1 MPRILW
7 ASYAV
12 LVFQIYETSST
23 KNLKWTVHW
32 IVIETNLELLSGSI
46 TPNNRSYTIVLILKL
61 AMFRLRRA
69 LLKGL
74 QKGMLPSRVFDQKT
88 TSKTLSQINHNLN
101 HPHIIKAKI
110 FPKQPIADARGK
122 NTNSCQSCQTYFQYI
137 RVSKT
142 LPSI

>member
-1 MPRILW
+1 MDSCTAMDNKLRDFIWTIKESLLLISHLLTPSQPPAILW
-7 ASYAV
+7 NSDQ
-12 LVFQIYETSST
+12 QIHNATHSVGLICSVGVSNIWNKFN

-61 AMFRLRRA
+61 ARFRLRRA

-88 TSKTLSQINHNLN
+88 TSK
-101 HPHIIKAKI
+101 HIW
-110 FPKQPIADARGK
+110 
-122 NTNSCQSCQTYFQYI
+122 
-137 RVSKT
+137 
-142 LPSI
+142 